1 MLAMSA
7 MRYSVSGTMALSWE
21 GVRRAAVEADELG
34 FDGFY
39 AADHLM
45 GVAGFAEEDGVL
57 DALTLLGALA
67 PLTSRIRLGAMVSP
81 ITSRIP
87 SMLARTL
94 GSLDVISGGR
104 AVLGVGAGW
113 SAEEHETFGIPF
125 PPIGRRLQQLEDAC
139 RLFKELW
146 EADNPIDLDGEF
158 PLRGAALR
166 PRPVQRQ
173 VPLLVAGA
181 SDKSIAI
188 AARWA
193 AMWHCVGSP
202 AYLAERTARLRQ
214 EEANAGRPPGSVEVV
229 ARVGF
234 ELIGDAGEARQRREF
249 MRQRA
254 QDSGGA
260 QRRSWV
266 EGEDPGSATYVGP
279 VEGLQDHIRAY
290 EEAGIREVYFPL
302 PRRPEAVRETA
313 AIVFG
318 SGR

>member
-1 MLAMSA
+1 
-7 MRYSVSGTMALSWE
+7 MALSWE
-21 GVRRAAVEADELG
+21 GVRAAAIEADKLG

-57 DALTLLGALA
+57 DALTLLGAVA

-81 ITSRIP
+81 ITSRFP
-87 SMLARTL
+87 SMLARAMA
-94 GSLDVISGGR
+94 SVDVISGGR

-113 SAEEHETFGIPF
+113 SAEEHQAFGIPF
-125 PPIGRRLQQLEDAC
+125 PSVGRRLQLLEEAC
-139 RLFKELW
+139 RMLKELW
-146 EADNPIDLDGEF
+146 EAEDRVDLDGEF

-173 VPLLVAGA
+173 VPMLVAGA

-193 AMWHCVGSP
+193 AMWHCVGTP

-214 EEANAGRPPGSVEVV
+214 EEEKAGRPPGSVEVV

-234 ELIGDAGEARQRREF
+234 ELIDNVAEANARREMF
-249 MRQRA
+249 RRLSLN
-254 QDSGGA
+254 SGGA

-279 VEGLQDHIRAY
+279 AEGLRDHIRAY
-290 EEAGIREVYFPL
+290 EKAGVREVYFPL
-302 PRRPEAVRETA
+302 PRTPGAVSETA
-313 AIVFG
+313 AIVLA
-318 SGR
+318 

>member
-1 MLAMSA
+1 MSP
-7 MRYSVSGTMALSWE
+7 MRYSVSGTMALTWQ
-21 GVRRAAVEADELG
+21 GVRAAALEADELG

-81 ITSRIP
+81 ITSRFP

-94 GSLDVISGGR
+94 ASIDVISGGR
-104 AVLGVGAGW
+104 AVVGVGAGW
-113 SAEEHETFGIPF
+113 SAEEHQTFGIPF
-125 PPIGRRLQQLEDAC
+125 PPIGRRLQLLEEAC

-146 EADNPIDLDGEF
+146 EAESRVDLDGDF

-202 AYLAERTARLRQ
+202 AYMAERTARLRQ
-214 EEANAGRPPGSVEVV
+214 EEEKAGRPQGSVEVV

-234 ELIGDAGEARQRREF
+234 ELIEDAGEARARREVI
-249 MRQRA
+249 RQLTVA
-254 QDSGGA
+254 SGGA

-266 EGEDPGSATYVGP
+266 EGEDPSSATYIGP
-279 VEGLQDHIRAY
+279 AEGLRDHIRAY
-290 EEAGIREVYFPL
+290 EKAGVREVYFPL
-302 PRRPEAVRETA
+302 PRTPGAVRETA
-313 AIVFG
+313 ALVFA
-318 SGR
+318 